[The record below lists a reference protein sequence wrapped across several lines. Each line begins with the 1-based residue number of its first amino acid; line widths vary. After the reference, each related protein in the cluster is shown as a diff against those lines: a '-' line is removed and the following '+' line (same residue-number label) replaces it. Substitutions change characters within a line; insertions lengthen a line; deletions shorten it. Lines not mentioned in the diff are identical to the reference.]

1 MNIIS
6 IAALQNLLFEK
17 QNILKKTTEELSE
30 LQEYKV
36 FSLNHNNVLQGS
48 TISIIY
54 YKLSGIIKGSS
65 FKFCFACKCRSE
77 ITI

>member
-36 FSLNHNNVLQGS
+36 FSLNHNNVLQG
-48 TISIIY
+48 
-54 YKLSGIIKGSS
+54 
-65 FKFCFACKCRSE
+65 
-77 ITI
+77 